1 MRLRLALGTSL
12 ATWALGSFSLCVS
25 AQPVTVGEPIVV
37 GQRFQ
42 LDSKSMGE
50 TRSYQ
55 VHRPPDYDISAA
67 RYPVL
72 VVLDGESNFQLVSA
86 TVDLLASAGRIPAM
100 LVVGIPNTDRYRDMD
115 SSAAPG
121 SSTFLEFITDELV
134 PTIDRDYRTS
144 PYRILVGH
152 SGAGLFAL
160 YSMINKPGAFRGYVV
175 IAPSFG
181 DNRELPETIRAFLEE
196 HEDPSLDAD
205 LFMTVDDATGMGL
218 SGAWELS
225 SYLQDR
231 AARVRDLRF
240 TFRHYPDESHTAVPL
255 RSVYDGLPSIFAGWG
270 LDRDD
275 AFALY
280 EQGGLAAIDKH
291 FGALSA
297 RLGFPVAVPEE
308 ALHGTFGH
316 LEGLKRFPEAEQV
329 IKRAIEAFPE
339 SPAALY
345 YAGRLYMQMGNTAL
359 AVDTLK
365 KSLLLSPNYRAS
377 RSLLEY
383 MKVDA
388 DQLVPEVRVS
398 GDDVAKFVGGY
409 GTSTVVFEI
418 ERRGDAIVGK
428 TSEAEYQLDALS
440 ATTFSYSGT
449 HSNGVV
455 AFRTDDRNRV
465 IGLAFQNGAELAKL
479 R

>member
-1 MRLRLALGTSL
+1 MRH
-12 ATWALGSFSLCVS
+12 
-25 AQPVTVGEPIVV
+25 
-37 GQRFQ
+37 
-42 LDSKSMGE
+42 
-50 TRSYQ
+50 YQ
-55 VHRPPDYDISAA
+55 VHRPPDYDITAT

-72 VVLDGESNFQLVSA
+72 IVLDGEWNFQLVTA

-121 SSTFLEFITDELV
+121 SSTFLKFITDELV
-134 PTIDRDYRTS
+134 PTIDRDYRTN
-144 PYRILVGH
+144 PYRILMGH

-160 YSMINKPGAFRGYVV
+160 YSMINTPDVFRGYIV
-175 IAPSFG
+175 IAPAFG
-181 DNRELPETIRAFLEE
+181 DNRELPETVRAFLEE
-196 HEDPSLDAD
+196 HQDPSLNAD
-205 LFMTVDDATGMGL
+205 LFMAVDDATGMGL

-225 SYLQDR
+225 SHLQDR
-231 AARVRDLRF
+231 AQRVGDLRF
-240 TFRHYPDESHTAVPL
+240 TFRHYPDESHTSVPL
-255 RSVYDGLPSIFAGWG
+255 RSVYDGLQSIFEGWG
-270 LDRDD
+270 LDRND
-275 AFALY
+275 AFTLY

-291 FGALSA
+291 FAALSA

-308 ALHGTFGH
+308 ALTGPFGQ

-345 YAGRLYMQMGNTAL
+345 YAGRLYMQMGNNEL

-365 KSLLLSPNYRAS
+365 KSLLLSPNFRAS

-383 MKVDA
+383 MNVDPNE
-388 DQLVPEVRVS
+388 LIPEVQLS
-398 GDDVAKFVGGY
+398 GTDVAKFVGGY

-418 ERRGDAIVGK
+418 ERRGDEIVGK
-428 TSEAEYQLDALS
+428 TSEAEYELEALS
-440 ATTFSYSGT
+440 ATTFSYAGT
-449 HSNGVV
+449 NSTGVV

-465 IGLAFQNGAELAKL
+465 TGLWFQDGAELAKL